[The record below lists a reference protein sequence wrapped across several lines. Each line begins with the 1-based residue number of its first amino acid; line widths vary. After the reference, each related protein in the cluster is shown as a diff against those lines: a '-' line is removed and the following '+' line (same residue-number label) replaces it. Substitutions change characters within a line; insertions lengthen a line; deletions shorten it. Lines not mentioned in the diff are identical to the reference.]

1 MSERRKSLEHRRP
14 RKLRCFSE
22 REVSLKPAKP
32 EEINKRHFP
41 TPAFAS
47 IIMKISKEYPHD
59 GYLDCALELTLP
71 LAEYRDVYD
80 LAP

>member
-1 MSERRKSLEHRRP
+1 
-14 RKLRCFSE
+14 
-22 REVSLKPAKP
+22 
-32 EEINKRHFP
+32 
-41 TPAFAS
+41 
-47 IIMKISKEYPHD
+47 MKISKEYPHD